1 MSRGC
6 GQAIFSGAQQRDKGQ
21 WAQSAI
27 QEVPSEQ
34 EKKLYCEGDMA
45 LEQAAQGGCEVSG
58 DVQHPPECL
67 PV

>member
-1 MSRGC
+1 M
-6 GQAIFSGAQQRDKGQ
+6 
-21 WAQSAI
+21 